1 LQKDLGVNLDKA
13 TFLGSQDSWSDRMKI
28 TYEAGAKRWSAS
40 IENNMKATIADL
52 VSKLP
57 DNAVAKQWSSLVNN
71 MLSAITALISTKDKA

>member
-1 LQKDLGVNLDKA
+1 
-13 TFLGSQDSWSDRMKI
+13 
-28 TYEAGAKRWSAS
+28 
-40 IENNMKATIADL
+40 MKATIADL